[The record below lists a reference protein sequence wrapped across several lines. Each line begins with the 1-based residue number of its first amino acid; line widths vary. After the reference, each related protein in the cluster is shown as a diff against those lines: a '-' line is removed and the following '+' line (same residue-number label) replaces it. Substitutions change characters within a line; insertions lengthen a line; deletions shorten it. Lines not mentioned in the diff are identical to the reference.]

1 MASIKTS
8 MLSKFAMLCT
18 AFNTVRNT
26 ICHTKLHIELEV
38 RLSSFNRSRQ
48 LKLLFYFHNELRD
61 RTKYNTKKLCIVSK
75 AMDKIFKF
83 ININLNT
90 FTGQAS
96 GWFHSWNIN
105 NFYSAQAIRLCIA
118 TFSNDTKSTPVE
130 KEERK

>member
-75 AMDKIFKF
+75 AMDNKVALSVTSPAANLCCLIYKYKLKYLHGSSQWLISFVKYQQFLQRTGHPFVYRDIF
-83 ININLNT
+83 
-90 FTGQAS
+90 
-96 GWFHSWNIN
+96 
-105 NFYSAQAIRLCIA
+105 
-118 TFSNDTKSTPVE
+118 E
-130 KEERK
+130 